1 MLCSWSLFLRSAKSE
16 GIIWCNAPSHC
27 FQTNLEKTAD
37 FLQHHHWFPNEMT
50 SEKFRVTTD
59 DISLP
64 TSGYCFWLVV
74 PYGKFTSANK
84 KHYPDLASDASSVQ
98 NFLRSFLRCHWT
110 GKPVVASQ
118 SVGSFLGLF
127 SNQQVIIVATEVEE
141 KVIIS
146 NSDLVFHLSYL
157 ACVQT
162 L

>member
-1 MLCSWSLFLRSAKSE
+1 M
-16 GIIWCNAPSHC
+16 
-27 FQTNLEKTAD
+27 
-37 FLQHHHWFPNEMT
+37 
-50 SEKFRVTTD
+50 
-59 DISLP
+59 
-64 TSGYCFWLVV
+64 
-74 PYGKFTSANK
+74 
-84 KHYPDLASDASSVQ
+84 
-98 NFLRSFLRCHWT
+98 
-110 GKPVVASQ
+110 VASQ